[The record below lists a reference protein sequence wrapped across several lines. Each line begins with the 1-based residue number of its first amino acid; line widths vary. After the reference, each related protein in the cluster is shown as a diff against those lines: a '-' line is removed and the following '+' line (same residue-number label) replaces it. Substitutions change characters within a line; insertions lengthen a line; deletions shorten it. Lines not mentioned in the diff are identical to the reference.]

1 MKLKNLLFWTMNYK
15 LPVFTILFLIA
26 TSTLYSQTTIGIAP
40 GESVQINREHTIS
53 ILPITNVTISI
64 LGEDSLYVA
73 GTVDSFRIVTGTLNI
88 KTYYTLFVPLTA
100 PIREL
105 SIRVLLAYNAD
116 NVLTQKVYEDYII
129 NTDVLPSIIANFTAD
144 IIEGPAPLTVNFT
157 SESTGNIIGYFWD
170 FGDEI
175 TSSEQNP
182 LHTYLEPGTYSVSLI
197 VFNFSVQHQKIKQ
210 DYINVLEATSV
221 KTDMAIKPAEFYLS
235 QNYPNPFNP
244 ITTINYLLA
253 NKSNVI
259 LSVFDLTGRVVKILV
274 NQVQNAGLYSVTFD
288 ASNLNSGIYF
298 YKIKTEAFEQS
309 RQMILLR

>member
-1 MKLKNLLFWTMNYK
+1 MKLKNLLFRTMNYK
-15 LPVFTILFLIA
+15 VSVFTFLFLIA

-40 GESVQINREHTIS
+40 GESVQINRVHTIS
-53 ILPITNVTISI
+53 ILPITNVAISI

-73 GTVDSFRIVTGTLNI
+73 GSVDSFRIVTGTLNI

-129 NTDVLPSIIANFTAD
+129 NTDVLPSIIANFAAD
-144 IIEGPAPLTVNFT
+144 IMEGPAPLTVNFT

-182 LHTYLEPGTYSVSLI
+182 LHTYMEPGTYSVSLT
-197 VFNFSVQHQKIKQ
+197 VFNFNVQHQKIKQ
-210 DYINVLEATSV
+210 DYINVQEATSV
-221 KTDMAIKPAEFYLS
+221 KTDMTNKPTEFYLS

-244 ITTINYLLA
+244 ITTINYSLA
-253 NKSNVI
+253 NKSYII
-259 LSVFDLTGRVVKILV
+259 LSVFDITGREVKTLV
-274 NQVQNAGLYSVTFD
+274 SEVQNPGMYSVSFD
-288 ASNLNSGIYF
+288 ATHLSSGIYF
-298 YKIKTEAFEQS
+298 YKLKTESFEQN